1 MTDMNTRL
9 WVGLFVLVVFVA
21 GLAAGV
27 LVKQWLSPGSPPR
40 FGQTSPR
47 GGAPGPMAGRLLER
61 LAADLELTSE
71 QDLGLKAVFEA
82 RRLRLREINKE
93 VRDLFKTQQLQT
105 SAEIAAILTPE
116 QMEIFE
122 NEIVRVRQRRVP
134 AGRGGFRGRPRRGPG
149 PH

>member
-27 LVKQWLSPGSPPR
+27 LVRPWLSPGPPPR
-40 FGQTSPR
+40 FGPASLR
-47 GGAPGPMAGRLLER
+47 GGAPGPMGGRLLER
-61 LAADLELTSE
+61 LAADLELTPE

-93 VRDLFKTQQLQT
+93 VRDLFETQQSQMN
-105 SAEIAAILTPE
+105 AEIAAILTPE

-134 AGRGGFRGRPRRGPG
+134 ADRGGFLGRPRRGPG